1 MSTFSHNAEFF
12 PSWTRKCEPLSSL
25 YCDEAFSIN
34 LYATLLAMAVLAL
47 IIFINYRRVTRIL
60 YGVAPGVLFFMIHS
74 MINTFFW
81 IARLAA
87 KDPIILDIPTAI
99 NSNFLDYVEVFDI
112 GIFILQIFLIGAL
125 LYKITGNVYEN
136 LEFVILF
143 TSVFSSALFYSNT
156 SMLFSLFV
164 PQDYDFEARI
174 MGLLWMPI
182 AIVTLMAVSR
192 IIMIVCDF
200 LDSLISED
208 ETKDE
213 RVSERMD
220 GIMIIG
226 HL

>member
-1 MSTFSHNAEFF
+1 
-12 PSWTRKCEPLSSL
+12 
-25 YCDEAFSIN
+25 
-34 LYATLLAMAVLAL
+34 MAVLAL

-87 KDPIILDIPTAI
+87 KDLTILDIPTAI

-125 LYKITGNVYEN
+125 LYKITGSVYEN

-182 AIVTLMAVSR
+182 AIVTLMIVSR
-192 IIMIVCDF
+192 IIMMVCDF